1 MQVGVH
7 LSLWTDQWD
16 APVVD
21 YIDRAAQL
29 GFDCVEIPLT
39 NPEAVDVEAL
49 RDRLACNGI
58 SAYCGTGLG
67 PDTDITSESSE
78 IRARGRVHL
87 ARCLDIA
94 HRLGSPTL
102 GGVIHSAW
110 GKREPVHS
118 DARKWAVQ
126 ILREAA
132 EQAAEWNMR
141 LALECINRYE
151 NSFVNTV
158 SQGLCLID
166 QVGMPNV
173 GLHLDTYHMNIEE
186 RSVDASIESAGQHLY
201 HIHLSES
208 DRGYPGGGNIQW
220 DLVFSA
226 LRNIGYQGSAV
237 IESYV
242 RPGVQCGTDVCIWRA
257 IEPDIDESLTRS
269 LEFVRSRILRAY

>member
-7 LSLWTDQWD
+7 LSLWTDRWD

-49 RDRLACNGI
+49 RDRLARNGI

-67 PDTDITSESSE
+67 PDTDITSESGE
-78 IRARGRVHL
+78 IRARGRAHL

-110 GKREPVHS
+110 GKREPVHRDS
-118 DARKWAVQ
+118 RTWAVQ

-132 EQAAEWNMR
+132 KQAAEWNMR
-141 LALECINRYE
+141 LALECVNRYE

-158 SQGLCLID
+158 SQGLRLID

-186 RSVDASIESAGQHLY
+186 RSVDAAIESAGQHLY

-208 DRGYPGGGNIQW
+208 DRGYPGGGNIRW
-220 DLVFSA
+220 DLVFAA

-242 RPGVQCGTDVCIWRA
+242 RPDIQCGTDVCIWRD
-257 IEPDIDESLTRS
+257 IEPDIDESLARS
-269 LEFVRSRILRAY
+269 LEFVRSRIL